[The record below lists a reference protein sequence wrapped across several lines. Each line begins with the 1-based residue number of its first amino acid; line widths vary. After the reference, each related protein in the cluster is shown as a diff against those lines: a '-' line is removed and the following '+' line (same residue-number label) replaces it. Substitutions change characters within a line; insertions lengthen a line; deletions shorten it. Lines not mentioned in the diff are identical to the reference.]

1 MFQDWDPWME
11 ILMFQSLHT
20 GIEDPMTLYTK
31 GRALTP
37 VSLPNV
43 NFVNYSLLSL
53 ILGVLIR
60 YGIILFL
67 YHIVTGYSHL
77 TIYYAKDCYSFV

>member
-1 MFQDWDPWME
+1 ME
-11 ILMFQSLHT
+11 ILMFHSLHT
-20 GIEDPMTLYTK
+20 GIEHPMTLYTK
-31 GRALTP
+31 GRTLTP
-37 VSLPNV
+37 MSLPNA

-53 ILGVLIR
+53 ILLAVLIR

-77 TIYYAKDCYSFV
+77 TIGCVKGC